1 MEQSDEHVTLPEDG
15 ASEEEDELIQISRRV
30 FIKGSGA
37 IVIATGVA
45 ALAGCGS
52 ESGPATTTPIPTAQQ
67 YPDVADTD
75 LLPPSTDG
83 LHVFTPQEAET
94 IEALT
99 ARIIPGDA
107 SDPGAREAGVV
118 YFIDHMMT
126 FHDGDDEAT
135 YRDGPHAL
143 EYEINPPANFDPAKD
158 VPVSK
163 DELPRYGYQSGM
175 TPVEEYRAGLV
186 AVDKY
191 ATAKFGQPFARLS
204 EAQQDAILMD
214 MSMGKATGFD
224 KPSAESFFDTL
235 RDHTILGMFSDPGYG
250 GNRNFIGWNL
260 IGYPGSQRGW
270 TPTEMRTEGF
280 RRPPQ
285 SLAQLMPEGH
295 GQPAPSSVLNP
306 VTGSSNHPKLP

>member
-1 MEQSDEHVTLPEDG
+1 MDNVNEQPVLPEDD
-15 ASEEEDELIQISRRV
+15 EEDQLIQISRRV

-52 ESGPATTTPIPTAQQ
+52 ESGLSTTTPIPTAQQ
-67 YPDVADTD
+67 YSDVADTD
-75 LLPPSTDG
+75 LLPPGTDG
-83 LHVFTPQEAET
+83 LHVFTPQEGET

-143 EYEINPPANFDPAKD
+143 EYEITPPANFDQAKD

-163 DELPRYGYQSGM
+163 DELPRYGYQSSM
-175 TPVEEYRAGLV
+175 TPLAEYRAGIA

-191 ATAKFGQPFARLS
+191 ATSKFGQPFARLS
-204 EAQQDAILMD
+204 EPQQDAILTD

-235 RDHTILGMFSDPGYG
+235 RDHTSLGMFSDPGYG

-260 IGYPGSQRGW
+260 ISYPGSQRGW

-295 GQPAPSSVLNP
+295 GQPAPPSVLNP

>member
-1 MEQSDEHVTLPEDG
+1 MDNLNEQDLAPVESGEDDE
-15 ASEEEDELIQISRRV
+15 ELIQISRRV
-30 FIKGSGA
+30 FIKGSGV

-45 ALAGCGS
+45 ALTACGP
-52 ESGPATTTPIPTAQQ
+52 ESGVPTTTAVPTQQQ
-67 YPDVADTD
+67 YSDVADIAD
-75 LLPPSTDG
+75 LPPAMDG
-83 LHVFTPQEAET
+83 LHFFTPEEGET
-94 IEALT
+94 IEAIT

-107 SDPGAREAGVV
+107 NDPGAREAGVV

-135 YRDGPHAL
+135 YRQAPHAL
-143 EYEINPPANFDPAKD
+143 SYDLTPPVTFDPAKD

-163 DELPRYGYQSGM
+163 DALPRYGYQSSM
-175 TPVEEYRAGLV
+175 TPSAEYRAGIA

-191 ATAKFGQPFARLS
+191 ATTKFGKRFVVLS
-204 EAQQDAILMD
+204 EDQQDMILMD
-214 MSMGKATGFD
+214 MATGKATGFD
-224 KPSAESFFDTL
+224 KPDAESFFDTL
-235 RDHTILGMFSDPGYG
+235 RDHTLQGMFSDPGYG

-260 IGYPGSQRGW
+260 IGYPGAQRGW

-280 RRPPQ
+280 RRSPQ

-295 GQPAPSSVLNP
+295 GQPATAGVLNP